1 MAVLKIMSASI
12 SMAPPREQ
20 VVGVAD
26 CKFSSERNSILT
38 TYALG
43 SCLGIT
49 FYDRKKYHAALLHIM
64 LAESR
69 EDAAQKPYMYLD
81 MAIPLTLKKLKEA
94 GADTGSLDIKVFGG
108 AKVLQ
113 ANNYFSIGAK
123 NIDAF
128 KEMSTKNNFRVSV
141 WEVGG
146 QFNRT
151 IKLHL
156 ENGMVKVRTPGK
168 PEFWL

>member
-1 MAVLKIMSASI
+1 MSASI
-12 SMAPPREQ
+12 SIAPPREQ

-26 CKFSSERNSILT
+26 CKFSNNRNGILT

-49 FYDRKKYHAALLHIM
+49 FYDKNNYVAALLHIM
-64 LAESR
+64 LAQSKG
-69 EDAAQKPYMYLD
+69 DTAKKPYMYLD
-81 MAIPLTLKKLKEA
+81 EAVPLTLQKLKEA
-94 GADTGSLDIKVFGG
+94 GANLSSLEIKVFGG
-108 AKVLQ
+108 AKVMQ
-113 ANNYFSIGAK
+113 ADSYFSIGSK
-123 NIDAF
+123 NIEAF
-128 KEMSTKNNFRVSV
+128 KEMSAKSKFRVPV